1 MNYAQQS
8 KINMPIGSGVVEA
21 ACKELVKHRL
31 VGSGMR
37 WNNNG
42 AAIVISIRSLI
53 LSTAAR
59 SPPPCSEQDSPAP
72 ANPTNQSNSA
82 GTSNSQKPIRNSI
95 SPAIGKS

>member
-1 MNYAQQS
+1 MDSAITYFTNQYRKMNYAQQS

-53 LSTAAR
+53 LSR
-59 SPPPCSEQDSPAP
+59 KRWEQFWAKIAQSGCPAHKDF
-72 ANPTNQSNSA
+72 T
-82 GTSNSQKPIRNSI
+82 TI
-95 SPAIGKS
+95 